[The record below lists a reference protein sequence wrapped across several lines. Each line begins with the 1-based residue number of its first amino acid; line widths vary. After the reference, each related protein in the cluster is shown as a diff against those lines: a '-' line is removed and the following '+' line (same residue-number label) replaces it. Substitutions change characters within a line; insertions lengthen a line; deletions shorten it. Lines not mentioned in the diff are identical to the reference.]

1 MPDTIPPITWL
12 RAVLGFTAVPIA
24 HRYRLEVNFESLP
37 VNRPKCLIHTY
48 NRDGFMR
55 FDENGGEGPNYE
67 PNSFDGLVEDPRHYN
82 VQRVFDVYANTQN
95 RDLGG
100 VAQQVQKI
108 VDQMKPHL
116 PRSTTLAIRGQIQSM
131 NVSYFGLGVVS
142 LLPCLRPQISALA
155 DSSPVA
161 RKVSDLEN
169 YIRFMNVGCY
179 FKTITPEAP

>member
-1 MPDTIPPITWL
+1 MPDTIPPIIWL

-116 PRSTTLAIRGQIQSM
+116 PRGTTLAIRGQVQSM
-131 NVSYFGLGVVS
+131 NVSYFGVGVGIAFAVS
-142 LLPCLRPQISALA
+142 PSANLSPGRLKSGCSKGVRFRKLYSVHERGVLL
-155 DSSPVA
+155 
-161 RKVSDLEN
+161 
-169 YIRFMNVGCY
+169 
-179 FKTITPEAP
+179 